1 MEFDLKLK
9 QETRLILTQEMKLS
23 MKILQM
29 SSSNLKDYLEKEI
42 TSNPAIEV
50 DFSNSS
56 KNKSNSNEEDFSP
69 LDYITK
75 EETLIDYLEE
85 QISYLKINQ
94 KLRETCIFIINNL
107 NNKGYLGIPKIDIK
121 KILKL
126 TTFELNEAF
135 SIIHSLEPSG
145 IGAENLKDCLKIQLK
160 SLGYEDFI
168 LFKIIDLY
176 LEELA
181 NQKFDIPAKELGIT
195 VEEVKKYL
203 SIIRKLSPIPARG
216 YLVDTSSNYI
226 IPEAKIEIIDGKL
239 IYSLND
245 EAIPK
250 VSLNNIY
257 LNSENSNKNS
267 IYTAMNIVKSI
278 EKRYQT
284 LSKILELLLIRQKDY
299 FFYGENFLKTL
310 TLKDIAKELEFHE
323 STISRAIKEK
333 YVETPQGIISLR
345 SLFILDSNTIEIK
358 NIIEELISN
367 ENKKSPLS
375 DEKIASFL
383 EVKGF
388 SIARRTVTKY
398 REELGFLSTRDRKR
412 KSSI

>member
-9 QETRLILTQEMKLS
+9 QETKLILTQEMKLS

-42 TSNPAIEV
+42 VSNPAIEV
-50 DFSNSS
+50 DFSSSS
-56 KNKSNSNEEDFSP
+56 KNKNNSNEEDFSP

-85 QISYLKINQ
+85 QIGYLRITPKI
-94 KLRETCIFIINNL
+94 REVCIFIINNL
-107 NNKGYLGIPKIDIK
+107 NSKGYLGIPKLDIK

-135 SIIHSLEPSG
+135 SIIHNLEPSG
-145 IGAENLKDCLKIQLK
+145 VGAENLKDCLKIQLN
-160 SLGYEDFI
+160 SLGNNDTI

-181 NQKFDIPAKELGIT
+181 NQRFDIPAKELGIS
-195 VEEVKKYL
+195 ENEVRRYL
-203 SIIRKLSPIPARG
+203 EIIRKLSPIPARG

-226 IPEAKIEIIDGKL
+226 IPEAKVEIVEGKL
-239 IYSLND
+239 IYTLND

-267 IYTAMNIVKSI
+267 IYMAMNIVKSL

-284 LSKILELLLIRQKDY
+284 LGKILDLLLIKQKDY
-299 FFYGENFLKTL
+299 FFMGENFLKTL
-310 TLKDIAKELEFHE
+310 TLKEIAKELELHD

-333 YVETPQGIISLR
+333 YIETPQGIISLR
-345 SLFILDSNTIEIK
+345 SLFILDSNTIGIK
-358 NIIEELISN
+358 NMIEEMIIK
-367 ENKKSPLS
+367 ENKKNPLS

-383 EVKGF
+383 EMKGF

-398 REELGFLSTRDRKR
+398 REELGYLSTRERKR
-412 KSSI
+412 KDK